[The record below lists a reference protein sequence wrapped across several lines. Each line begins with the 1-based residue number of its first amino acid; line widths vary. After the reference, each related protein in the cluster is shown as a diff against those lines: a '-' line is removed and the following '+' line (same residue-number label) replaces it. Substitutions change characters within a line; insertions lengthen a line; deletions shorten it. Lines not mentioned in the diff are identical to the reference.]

1 MVIAAELFSGQHSNQ
16 GLIRC
21 EESAIDAL
29 RNEHLTNATAGDV
42 SPANEGP
49 PGEAIRT
56 SDRHSN
62 LRGHAGMKS
71 QMLDATQVDCDL
83 SPAGEEYHP

>member
-21 EESAIDAL
+21 EKSAIDAL
-29 RNEHLTNATAGDV
+29 WNEHLTNITAGDV
-42 SPANEGP
+42 SMENKGP

-56 SDRHSN
+56 CDGHSN
-62 LRGHAGMKS
+62 LRSLKEMT
-71 QMLDATQVDCDL
+71 DVDTTLLTKLIVIFCWL
-83 SPAGEEYHP
+83 QKNNT